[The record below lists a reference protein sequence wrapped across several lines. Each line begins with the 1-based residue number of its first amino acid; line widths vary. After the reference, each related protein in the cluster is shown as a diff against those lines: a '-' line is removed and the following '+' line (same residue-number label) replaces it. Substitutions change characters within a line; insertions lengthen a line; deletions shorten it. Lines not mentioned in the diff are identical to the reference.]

1 MSKETVV
8 CRCEDVTREEIISAI
23 RSGLK
28 TMEELKHIL
37 RCTAG
42 QCQGKTCGLLVA
54 QILAQET
61 GRSISEIIQPST
73 RPPFKPIPMKA
84 TLQKDP

>member
-8 CRCEDVTREEIISAI
+8 CRCEDVTRQEIISAV
-23 RSGLK
+23 RSGL
-28 TMEELKHIL
+28 TTIEELKHML

-54 QILAQET
+54 QILSQET
-61 GRSISEIIQPST
+61 GTPISEILQPTT
-73 RPPFKPIPMKA
+73 RPPLKPIPMKA
-84 TLQKDP
+84 TLERDP